1 MNPDLF
7 NKNFSDFNLNQEILK
22 ALKEI
27 NFYNPTP
34 IQKKVI
40 PQFKSSKQDIIAS
53 AQTGTGKTA
62 AFGLPLID
70 LVSHKVGYTQALIL
84 CPTRELCI
92 QIAKDLNT
100 FSKYQKSIN
109 ILPVYGGDP
118 IERQIRALK
127 NNNQIIVGTPG
138 RTKDLIRR
146 KKLKK

>member
-7 NKNFSDFNLNQEILK
+7 NNNFSDFNLNQKILK
-22 ALKEI
+22 AIKEI

-70 LVSHKVGYTQALIL
+70 LVRIKMV
-84 CPTRELCI
+84 
-92 QIAKDLNT
+92 T
-100 FSKYQKSIN
+100 FRLLFYVQQGSY
-109 ILPVYGGDP
+109 VY
-118 IERQIRALK
+118 K
-127 NNNQIIVGTPG
+127 
-138 RTKDLIRR
+138 
-146 KKLKK
+146 